1 MVWLKKISMESASS
15 STCCGR
21 SFRRIGH
28 RIGHQSCHRRSRQSC
43 RQIVDRQIVDRQI
56 DDRQIVDCHSSSC
69 SQSPMTSLDNRI
81 VAAVVACAS
90 PFEFV
95 GSTAFVAVA
104 LELAP
109 ECTGALD
116 AVVVAVASVVDS
128 SNLRL
133 FVDWE

>member
-1 MVWLKKISMESASS
+1 MLCRRLKKISIMETPSS

-28 RIGHQSCHRRSRQSC
+28 RIGRHSCRHSCRRRSRQSC
-43 RQIVDRQIVDRQI
+43 RQIVDCQTVGCQ
-56 DDRQIVDCHSSSC
+56 SSSC

-81 VAAVVACAS
+81 VAAVVAFAFAC
-90 PFEFV
+90 EF
-95 GSTAFVAVA
+95 GDTAFVAA
-104 LELAP
+104 ASELAP
-109 ECTGALD
+109 ECIGAL

-133 FVDWE
+133 FVD